1 MRTLA
6 KEPLNVIIGG
16 VGGQGNVLMALLVG
30 KALVNKKYFAGV
42 GDTYGVSQRGGPVA
56 SHVRISKERSYG
68 PLISA
73 GYADVVLA
81 LEPAEALRLLSQFG
95 NPSTVVITNS
105 RPVYPPDVSSGKA
118 VYPELSE
125 LFQTIAKYSAKC
137 KVVDATEAAL
147 EMGDR
152 IFTNIIM
159 IGSLIGADLL
169 PLDRESIAE
178 VLAERFRGAT
188 LDNNIKALDKGIE
201 LVSQ

>member
-1 MRTLA
+1 MKTLA

-16 VGGQGNVLMALLVG
+16 VGGQGNVLMALLLG
-30 KALVNKKYFAGV
+30 KALVNKGYFAGV

-147 EMGDR
+147 KMGDR